1 MLTTTRNHRKPI
13 NPPKKIKNYKKH
25 INHLIAET
33 LNGNSVAEASLSQ
46 ELSNNPLARK
56 VTEKEI
62 KKRQKYVQKP
72 GETGVRGERPKI
84 IFGNGFR
91 PYQGGSP
98 GGGKRS

>member
-13 NPPKKIKNYKKH
+13 NALKKFNNYKKH

-33 LNGNSVAEASLSQ
+33 LNGNSVSEASLSQ

-62 KKRQKYVQKP
+62 KKRQKYGQKL
-72 GETGVRGERPKI
+72 GETGVRGERPRI